1 MVDRWVVREASMIPE
16 TRYMESGGYHIA
28 YQVVGE
34 GDVDLMVIPGF
45 AGHLETA
52 WEQPRYERW
61 FRRMASFCRLIL
73 IDKRGTGLSDR
84 VQNDNL
90 PTLEERVQDVKAVL
104 DAVGSERTAFYGISE
119 GGAMSALFAASNPD
133 RTTALILSGSW
144 ARAFRGP
151 DYPWGFESSQFQQLL
166 DNLQSSWGKSSSAA
180 LGAPSLAHDADFSN
194 WWARFQR
201 QSASPGAAAGIV
213 RMAFE
218 GDVRHVLPAISCPTL
233 VLHRTHDPF
242 VDIHHG
248 RYLAENIPGARMV
261 ELEGVDHLHYVGD
274 TEVADNEVELFLT
287 GTKVSAVVNRV
298 LATVLFT
305 DIVGSTKLA
314 TELGDQRWQEL
325 LEEHNTV
332 VRREIERHD
341 GITVS
346 TTGDGFLA
354 RFDGPA
360 RAVRCA
366 QAVHGAVSG
375 LGLQLRAGLHVG
387 EVQISHDDI
396 LGIAVHIGARVMASA
411 ATGETRVTSTIR
423 DLVVGSGL
431 NFRDLG
437 QHELK
442 GVPGSWTLMSVEP

>member
-1 MVDRWVVREASMIPE
+1 VALMVPE
-16 TRYMESGGYHIA
+16 TQYVESGGYHIA
-28 YQVVGE
+28 YQVVGD
-34 GDVDLMVIPGF
+34 GGTDLMVIPGF
-45 AGHLETA
+45 ASHLEAA
-52 WEQPRYERW
+52 WEEPRYERW
-61 FRRMASFCRLIL
+61 FRRMASFSRLIL

-84 VQNDNL
+84 VQNDDL
-90 PTLEERVQDVKAVL
+90 PTLEERMQDVKSVL
-104 DAVGSERTAFYGISE
+104 DAIGSIRTAFFGISE
-119 GGAMSALFAASNPD
+119 GGATAALFAASNPD
-133 RTTALILSGSW
+133 RTTALVLSGSW

-151 DYPWGFESSQFQQLL
+151 DYPWGFEASEFQQLL
-166 DNLQSSWGKSSSAA
+166 NNLQNSWGKSSSAPI
-180 LGAPSLAHDADFSN
+180 GAPSLAHDVDFTS

-233 VLHRTHDPF
+233 VLHRTNDPF

-248 RYLAENIPGARMV
+248 RYLAEHIPGARMV
-261 ELEGVDHLHYVGD
+261 ELDGGDHLHYVGD

-287 GTKVSAVVNRV
+287 GTKASAVVQRV
-298 LATVLFT
+298 LATVMFT

-325 LEEHNTV
+325 LEEHNKI

-341 GITVS
+341 GIIVN

-366 QAVHGAVSG
+366 QAAHGAVSG
-375 LGLQLRAGLHVG
+375 LGLQIRSGLHVG
-387 EVQISHDDI
+387 EVQIGQDDI
-396 LGIAVHIGARVMASA
+396 SGIAVHIGARVMASA
-411 ATGETRVTSTIR
+411 NAGETRVTSTIR

-431 NFRDLG
+431 GFIDLG

-442 GVPGSWTLMSVEP
+442 GIPGSWTLMSVESKVYTHK